1 MTTGAVLVLLFLLGL
16 GGLAVATL
24 VVAVR
29 GGRGPADPPASRPHA
44 DPAGFPVHPAPRGA
58 LHGRGPLTRPQPR
71 RGARLAAAR
80 SAAASHTARDRRTAR
95 ATSLPSG
102 ARPSP
107 STGRSSTLLP

>member
-1 MTTGAVLVLLFLLGL
+1 MTTGSVLLLLFLLGL
-16 GGLAVATL
+16 GGLAVTTL

-29 GGRGPADPPASRPHA
+29 GGRGPADPPGSRPRT
-44 DPAGFPVHPAPRGA
+44 DPAGFPVLPAPRGA

-71 RGARLAAAR
+71 RAALPAAAR

-95 ATSLPSG
+95 ATSLLPG